1 MAAVEP
7 PDLYYELHLPQ
18 KVFDR
23 TLLSRPQ
30 LETVAYAC
38 QSHESFL
45 ANEQRRGFFL
55 GDGAGVGKGRQLAG
69 IVYENWLCGRKKHIW
84 LSASADL
91 QYDAQRDLKDIGAG
105 QITCVLVNKLDNK
118 RDITIRE
125 GILFLTYSALVSG
138 SKSGRSRMDQLIKW
152 CGKEAFEGCI
162 LFDECHRA
170 KNLVTVGKQK
180 STKSGAAV
188 AHLQE
193 VLPRARIVYSSAT
206 GASEPLNMA
215 YMTRLGLWGGPDT
228 PFPEGFDVFKTAMLS
243 SGVGMMELVAVSGK
257 TYWLSHL
264 IV

>member
-7 PDLYYELHLPQ
+7 PDVTYELHLPQ

-45 ANEQRRGFFL
+45 ANDQRRGFFL

-69 IVYENWLCGRKKHIW
+69 IVFENWLSGRRRHIW
-84 LSASADL
+84 LSASVDL
-91 QYDAQRDLKDIGAG
+91 QHDAQRDLKDIGAG
-105 QITCVLVNKLDNK
+105 QINCVLVNKLDNK
-118 RDITIRE
+118 RDINVRE

-138 SKSGRSRMDQLIKW
+138 SKTGRTRLEQLLKW
-152 CGKEAFEGCI
+152 CGKEFEGCI

-170 KNLVTVGKQK
+170 KNLITSGKQK
-180 STKSGAAV
+180 STKCGAAV
-188 AHLQE
+188 ARLQE
-193 VLPRARIVYSSAT
+193 QLPSARVVYSSAT

-228 PFPEGFDVFKTAMLS
+228 PFPEGFDAFKEAMLS
-243 SGVGMMELVAVSGK
+243 SGVGMMELVAVGFLTCSAQ
-257 TYWLSHL
+257 
-264 IV
+264 